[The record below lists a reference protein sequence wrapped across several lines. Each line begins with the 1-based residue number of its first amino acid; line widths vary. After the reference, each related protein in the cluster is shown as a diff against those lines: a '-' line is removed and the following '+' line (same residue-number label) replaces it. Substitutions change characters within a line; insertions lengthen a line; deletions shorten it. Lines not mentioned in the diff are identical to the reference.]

1 MTEHK
6 QKNNKLYITL
16 AIVVF
21 VLMIFA
27 GVDRWMNAKIATH
40 ESVVE
45 LRSDLGWTQITVNK
59 ELEKIN
65 KKLEVLEAIDWKL
78 SKLLAEEYG
87 P

>member
-6 QKNNKLYITL
+6 PKNNKLYITL
-16 AIVVF
+16 AIIIF
-21 VLMIFA
+21 VLTILA
-27 GVDRWMNAKIATH
+27 GIDRWMNAKIATH

-45 LRSDLGWTQITVNK
+45 LKSDLDWTQITVNK

-65 KKLEVLEAIDWKL
+65 TKLEILEAIDWKL
-78 SKLLAEEYG
+78 RKLLAEEYG